1 LPIGKQITSDKNQI
15 AQFEF
20 AKKEVNSLL
29 ADVKNLAS
37 QVQALKQV
45 SDNVKNLS
53 YKDLAKSLSIKQQP
67 VSAEKVISN
76 IKKK

>member
-1 LPIGKQITSDKNQI
+1 M
-15 AQFEF
+15 
-20 AKKEVNSLL
+20 NSLL

-67 VSAEKVISN
+67 VSAEKIISN

>member
-1 LPIGKQITSDKNQI
+1 M
-15 AQFEF
+15 
-20 AKKEVNSLL
+20 NSLL

-67 VSAEKVISN
+67 VSAEKIISN
-76 IKKK
+76 IKKKLI